1 VKQKEAYARYCH
13 TMSAAALI
21 GATTLLFSDVPL
33 TISAALRAMAML
45 VICVVLLLSGTL
57 LNAEE

>member
-1 VKQKEAYARYCH
+1 
-13 TMSAAALI
+13 MSAAALI